1 VLSIFPTKDGSDT
14 LLDDSLNVTYHSIN
28 GAIQES
34 LHVFIEEGL
43 KKLEI
48 SKDKIRILE
57 IGFGTGLNA
66 WLTFLETKNKPLF
79 SVEYIA
85 IEPFPIEKEIV
96 EKLNFP
102 QINSENKEIS
112 FQLFHQKIEDDS
124 FENNFQLKILKVKWD
139 EFNDFQK
146 FDLIFY
152 DAFGPENQP
161 EMWSK
166 DALKKAAEYLN
177 KNGIW
182 VTYCAKGEV
191 RRNMIENG
199 LRLERIPG
207 PPGKRHMLRGLKYS

>member
-14 LLDDSLNVTYHSIN
+14 LLDDSLKVTYHSIN

-85 IEPFPIEKEIV
+85 IEPFLIEKEIL

-102 QINSENKEIS
+102 QINFENKEIS

-124 FENNFQLKILKVKWD
+124 FENNFQIKILKVKWE

-166 DALKKAAEYLN
+166 EALKKAAEYLN